1 MTESI
6 EEDQTDMSDLPRQFT
21 QELWDEAEGLS
32 DLLSLVK
39 AGEPWQIS
47 TPLLLG
53 LVGYE
58 RRGRRAVSRIEGAL
72 RERGLAVSPPI
83 KLADYYGS
91 IVISDSRDE
100 RPHRNVAGLPVSALN
115 KSDQTLFYAGP
126 EWSLEKVETTMIM
139 HEFSQ
144 LPILTSKRDQLK
156 GTATWASIAAARRNG
171 KADTAKDAKVEG
183 YFVAESSADLI
194 DLVPRIIE
202 DEFIYYRDPSG
213 AIVGILTAS
222 DLAGAFQLNAG
233 PYIRVGEI
241 EARIRQIL
249 DKLPLPT
256 LRKFLKDQDV
266 ADFNGASDMTFGE
279 YVKTLGD
286 EKVWTSLDLPFDQG
300 ACVNTL
306 EKVRV
311 VRNAI
316 MHFGEPV
323 DDASARAIDHTLNW
337 LRLVGDE

>member
-1 MTESI
+1 
-6 EEDQTDMSDLPRQFT
+6 
-21 QELWDEAEGLS
+21 
-32 DLLSLVK
+32 
-39 AGEPWQIS
+39 
-47 TPLLLG
+47 
-53 LVGYE
+53 
-58 RRGRRAVSRIEGAL
+58 
-72 RERGLAVSPPI
+72 
-83 KLADYYGS
+83 
-91 IVISDSRDE
+91 
-100 RPHRNVAGLPVSALN
+100 
-115 KSDQTLFYAGP
+115 
-126 EWSLEKVETTMIM
+126 
-139 HEFSQ
+139 
-144 LPILTSKRDQLK
+144 
-156 GTATWASIAAARRNG
+156 
-171 KADTAKDAKVEG
+171 AKVEG

-279 YVKTLGD
+279 HVKTLGD

-311 VRNAI
+311 VRDAI
-316 MHFGEPV
+316 MHDGERA
-323 DDASARAIDHTLNW
+323 DAASERPTTHPSNW
-337 LRLVGDE
+337 LRLVAGEESAGSSARPVGRWDRARAERRGSWGSRTRLCGICPGTPVGDGVSVSTQFI